1 MKQSAMDWV
10 TLKMTNNS
18 NKSYVRGEVYRV
30 DLDPTKRSE
39 INKIRPCVIVGAT
52 PINQARS
59 TIVVV
64 PLSSSPVPR
73 PPLVIPVNSQGAS
86 SVAVCDQIR
95 AIDKTRILNKIGTL
109 THLELDLLDDSLKQT
124 LGL

>member
-1 MKQSAMDWV
+1 
-10 TLKMTNNS
+10 MTNRGNS
-18 NKSYVRGEVYRV
+18 TYVRGEVYRV
-30 DLDPTKRSE
+30 DLNQTKGSE

-59 TIVVV
+59 TVVVV

-73 PPLVIPVNSQGAS
+73 PPLVIPVNSLGAN
-86 SVAVCDQIR
+86 SVAICDQIR
-95 AIDKTRILNKIGTL
+95 AIDKTRIQNKLGAL
-109 THLELDLLDDSLKQT
+109 TQQELDLLDDSLRQT

>member
-1 MKQSAMDWV
+1 
-10 TLKMTNNS
+10 MTNRGNHT
-18 NKSYVRGEVYRV
+18 YVRGEVYRV
-30 DLDPTKRSE
+30 DLNPTKGSK

-59 TIVVV
+59 TVVV
-64 PLSSSPVPR
+64 IPLSSSPTPR
-73 PPLVIPVNSQGAS
+73 PPLVIPISSLGVN

-95 AIDKTRILNKIGTL
+95 AIDKTRIQNKLGAL
-109 THLELDLLDDSLKQT
+109 TQCELDLLDESLRQA

>member
-1 MKQSAMDWV
+1 
-10 TLKMTNNS
+10 MTNRS
-18 NKSYVRGEVYRV
+18 VTTYVRGEVYMV
-30 DLDPTKRSE
+30 DLNPTKGAE

-73 PPLVIPVNSQGAS
+73 PPLVIPVSSLGVN

-95 AIDKTRILNKIGTL
+95 AIDKTRIQSKRGTL
-109 THLELDLLDDSLKQT
+109 TQQELDLLDDSLRQT

>member
-1 MKQSAMDWV
+1 MIYH
-10 TLKMTNNS
+10 
-18 NKSYVRGEVYRV
+18 KSYVRGEVYKV
-30 DLDPTKRSE
+30 DLNPTKGSE

-59 TIVVV
+59 TLVVV
-64 PLSSSPVPR
+64 PLSSSPTPR
-73 PPLVIPVNSQGAS
+73 LPLVVPVNSQGQH

-95 AIDKTRILNKIGTL
+95 AIDKTRIQNKIGAL
-109 THLELDLLDDSLKQT
+109 TNQELDLLDDSLKQT

>member
-1 MKQSAMDWV
+1 MKNHN
-10 TLKMTNNS
+10 NNS
-18 NKSYVRGEVYRV
+18 YIRGEVYKV
-30 DLDPTKRSE
+30 DLNPTKGSE

-52 PINQARS
+52 PINKARS

-64 PLSSSPVPR
+64 PLSSSPTPR
-73 PPLVIPVNSQGAS
+73 PPLVIPIHSQGTN

-95 AIDKTRILNKIGTL
+95 AIDKSRIQNKIGAL
-109 THLELDLLDDSLKQT
+109 THQELDLLDDSLKLT